1 MPMRLFLKNLLLALL
16 LLAGAALGLLVVGS
30 VLVPWVLGKALCGNE
45 VIAEYP
51 SPGKQ
56 HRVVVFQRDC
66 GATTGFSTQ
75 ASLLDADEALGN
87 EGGNLFVSDTNHGAA
102 PAVSVVWMGERALV
116 LRHHAGGR
124 VFKSVPKRDGVRI
137 SYEADAGFSDPGE
150 APERRP

>member
-1 MPMRLFLKNLLLALL
+1 MPMPLFLKNLLLALL
-16 LLAGAALGLLVVGS
+16 LLAGVLLGLLVAGS
-30 VLVPWVLGKALCGNE
+30 VLALWAFGEAMCGNE
-45 VIAEYP
+45 VMAEYP
-51 SPGKQ
+51 SPGNQ

-87 EGGNLFVSDTNHGAA
+87 EGGNLFVSDTKHGAA

-116 LRHHAGGR
+116 LRHHAAAR
-124 VFKSVPKRDGVRI
+124 VFRACRRGTGCGFRMRQTRGFRI
-137 SYEADAGFSDPGE
+137 RE